1 MAGITKEE
9 RDRRRQEAE
18 EAKVA
23 QRGDEADSPAAK
35 ARLEAKRGEQF
46 GGTAYADLDDAQARL
61 NEIDERLEDRRP
73 GTLRDRDSGEA
84 FEDNRQFA
92 GDLGKAANQMIGRTF
107 ITENPSPHPY
117 IDNPGPVAWPNPQDP
132 KAASQEGEEVLVLRG
147 YQPHP
152 AKEGDPLPEKIQ
164 AGTVTRL
171 DRKEAKKLVN
181 IGAAKFTEEDAD

>member
-1 MAGITKEE
+1 MANITKEE
-9 RDRRRQEAE
+9 RERRQREAQ
-18 EAKVA
+18 EARVDEG
-23 QRGDEADSPAAK
+23 GDRPADK
-35 ARLEAKRGEQF
+35 ARQQAKLGEQF

-73 GTLRDRDSGEA
+73 GTLKDRDSGEA

-92 GDLGKAANQMIGRTF
+92 GDLGKASNQMIGRTF

-117 IDNPGPVAWPNPQDP
+117 IDNPGPVAWPNVQDP
-132 KAASQEGEEVLVLRG
+132 KMANQEGEEVLVLRG

-171 DRKEAKKLVN
+171 SRKEARKLVN
-181 IGAAKFTEEDAD
+181 IGAAKFTEEEED